1 MAEQTTTS
9 TVEESNSAV
18 VDVPRLFTAPSD
30 KGKESGWKSPDP
42 KPASEPSQAASVTA
56 GEPKPGEPK
65 ATETELEKAN
75 RDWRISEYYRLRK
88 LVEEGKQPAPTQP
101 AKVEEPKVSL
111 KPVWDTET
119 YKDKGG
125 YDTYVEELADWKAD
139 QKLAGF
145 KAELQAEKQTVS
157 LNQQAHDTAKRF
169 SENLEKSGIKDFD
182 AVLKSAP
189 VVFTTD
195 RPQILQ
201 SLLEDDRGPQL
212 FYHLA
217 SHPEDV
223 ARIDKLPLMAK
234 LRELDKLGEK
244 LVETAKVATPGT
256 VQDPLPAAAT
266 KAPEPIDPLR
276 PKTAESRPDPVKLA
290 QDGGKF
296 REFAAA
302 SGIAVQRGRF
312 NRS

>member
-9 TVEESNSAV
+9 TVEPNSAV

-30 KGKESGWKSPDP
+30 GKGTGWKSPEP
-42 KPASEPSQAASVTA
+42 KPAEPSQAASVTA

-65 ATETELEKAN
+65 VTETEQDKAN

-88 LVEEGKQPAPTQP
+88 VVEEGKQAAPVQP
-101 AKVEEPKVSL
+101 VKAEEPKAPV
-111 KPVWDTET
+111 KPVWDSEA

-125 YDTYVEELADWKAD
+125 YDTYVEELAEFKAD

-145 KAELQAEKQTVS
+145 KAELQTEKQTVS
-157 LNQQAHDTAKRF
+157 LNQKAHDTAKAF

-182 AVLKSAP
+182 DVLKSAP
-189 VVFTTD
+189 VQFTSD
-195 RPQILQ
+195 KHQVLQ
-201 SLLEDDRGPQL
+201 ALLEDERGPQL

-217 SHPEDV
+217 KHPEDV

-256 VQDPLPAAAT
+256 VQTLLPAAAT
-266 KAPEPIDPLR
+266 TAPEPIEPLR
-276 PKTAESRPDPVKLA
+276 PKTAQPRPDPVKLA
-290 QDGGKF
+290 EDGSKF
-296 REFAAA
+296 REVMEA
-302 SGIAVQRGRF
+302 SGIQVQRSRF
-312 NRS
+312 SRK